1 MTNVPISWR
10 RLVFSMDL
18 RRARIAAALVAI
30 ALTAMLAPDARASAT
45 AWAGDRHAAV
55 RLITAEQATGSM
67 STVDAGLQ
75 IRLAPG
81 WHAYWRTPGAAG
93 IPASVI
99 WAGSRNLRSAALSW
113 PAPRRF
119 PLEGLQTY
127 GYETGVVL
135 PIALR
140 LADPSAPLIL
150 HADVNYSACERSACP
165 TTLPST
171 LPCRPG
177 LPGPARR
184 RP

>member
-1 MTNVPISWR
+1 MTNVSIPR
-10 RLVFSMDL
+10 RRMVFQTYL
-18 RRARIAAALVAI
+18 RRAGAAAALVAI
-30 ALTAMLAPDARASAT
+30 VLSVVLAPDARAAAT
-45 AWAGDRHAAV
+45 PWVGDRHAAV
-55 RLITAEQATGSM
+55 RLITAEQATGAM

-93 IPASVI
+93 IPASVT

-127 GYETGVVL
+127 AYETGVVL

-140 LADPSAPLIL
+140 LADPSAPLVL
-150 HADVNYSACERSACP
+150 HADVNYSACKTICVPYHAALDLTVP
-165 TTLPST
+165 T
-171 LPCRPG
+171 G
-177 LPGPARR
+177 LA
-184 RP
+184 